1 MKTQSRFV
9 PIHAIV
15 VFSAAFAGSIQY
27 ETASAQGTG
36 TARFPTRPIRLIV
49 PFPPGGSNDILG
61 RVLAQRLTQRLGQQ
75 VVVDNRAGGNSLIG
89 TELVA
94 NAAPNGHTLL
104 ITSTAF
110 TTSAAIQKLP
120 YDPKKSFTTI
130 SLLGSGPAV
139 LSVTPSLPV
148 RSTKDLIALAKAKAG
163 QMRFASSG
171 TGGINHFAGELFKNM
186 AGVDI
191 VHVPY
196 KGGGPAMIDVI
207 AGHLE
212 MMFGTLTQSFPHM
225 RSGKLRA
232 LATTSRER
240 WPSLPDLPTISETL
254 PGYESMAWWAIFGPA
269 GLPRPIVATLN
280 TEIRAILVEPEISK
294 WFLSEGAEP
303 RVDTPEALA
312 THVAE
317 ELEKWSR
324 VAKTNG
330 IRLD

>member
-1 MKTQSRFV
+1 MKAGSRFV
-9 PIHAIV
+9 SMHAVV
-15 VFSAAFAGSIQY
+15 VFSAAFAASVQSG
-27 ETASAQGTG
+27 TASAQAAAG
-36 TARFPTRPIRLIV
+36 ARYPARPIRLIV

-75 VVVDNRAGGNSLIG
+75 VVVDNRAGGNAVIG
-89 TELVA
+89 AELVA
-94 NAAPNGHTLL
+94 NAAPTGYTLL

-120 YDPKKSFTTI
+120 YDPRKSFTSI

-139 LSVTPSLPV
+139 LAVNPGLPA
-148 RSTKDLIALAKAKAG
+148 RSTKELIAMAKAKAG

-191 VHVPY
+191 LHVPY
-196 KGGGPAMIDVI
+196 KGGGPAMIDVM

-212 MMFGTLTQSFPHM
+212 MMFGTLTQSSPHM

-232 LATTSRER
+232 LAMTSKER
-240 WPSLPDLPTISETL
+240 WPTLPDIPTIAETL

-269 GLPRPIVATLN
+269 AMPRAIVTLLN
-280 TEIRAILVEPEISK
+280 TEIRAILVEPDVSK
-294 WFLSEGAEP
+294 WFVAEGAEP
-303 RVDTPEALA
+303 RVDSPEALA
-312 THVAE
+312 AHVAE
-317 ELEKWSR
+317 ELEKWGR

-330 IRLD
+330 IKLD

>member
-1 MKTQSRFV
+1 MKTRHRFV
-9 PIHAIV
+9 PLYSIV
-15 VFSAAFAGSIQY
+15 VFAAAFVGSIHS
-27 ETASAQGTG
+27 TIASAQGTG
-36 TARFPTRPIRLIV
+36 GASFPTRPIRLIV

-61 RVLAQRLTQRLGQQ
+61 RMLAQRLTQRLGQQ
-75 VVVDNRAGGNSLIG
+75 IVVDNRAGGNAIIG
-89 TELVA
+89 TDLVA
-94 NAAPNGHTLL
+94 KAVPNGYTLL

-120 YDPKKSFTTI
+120 YDPRKSFTSI

-139 LSVTPSLPV
+139 LAVTPALPV
-148 RSTKDLIALAKAKAG
+148 RSTKELIAMAKGKAG
-163 QMRFASSG
+163 QLRFASSG

-196 KGGGPAMIDVI
+196 KGGGPAMIDVM

-212 MMFGTLTQSFPHM
+212 MMFGTLTQSSPHM

-232 LATTSRER
+232 LAMTSKER
-240 WPSLPDLPTISETL
+240 WPTLPDIPTIAETL

-269 GLPRPIVATLN
+269 GLPAPIVTTLN
-280 TEIRAILVEPEISK
+280 TEIRAVLVETDVAK
-294 WFLSEGAEP
+294 WFTSEGAQP
-303 RVDTPEALA
+303 RVDRPEAL
-312 THVAE
+312 TSHVAE

-324 VAKTNG
+324 VAKTNA
-330 IRLD
+330 IKVD

>member
-1 MKTQSRFV
+1 MKIGSRFV
-9 PIHAIV
+9 PMHTIA
-15 VFSAAFAGSIQY
+15 VFSAVLAGSMHV
-27 ETASAQGTG
+27 ESTSAQGTG
-36 TARFPTRPIRLIV
+36 ARYPSRPIRLIV

-75 VVVDNRAGGNSLIG
+75 VVVDNRGGGNSLVG
-89 TELVA
+89 SELVA
-94 NAAPNGHTLL
+94 NAAPNGHTVL

-120 YDPKKSFTTI
+120 YDPRKSFTPVA
-130 SLLGSGPAV
+130 LLGSGPVV
-139 LSVTPSLPV
+139 LAVTPTLPV
-148 RSTKDLIALAKAKAG
+148 RSTKELIAMAKAKSG

-196 KGGGPAMIDVI
+196 KGGGPAMIDVM

-212 MMFGTLTQSFPHM
+212 MMFGTLTQSLPHM
-225 RSGKLRA
+225 RSGKLRV
-232 LATTSRER
+232 LAVTSRER
-240 WPSLPDLPTISETL
+240 WPSLPEMPAIAEAL
-254 PGYESMAWWAIFGPA
+254 PGYESMAWWGIFGPA
-269 GLPRPIVATLN
+269 GMPLPIVTTLN
-280 TEIRAILVEPEISK
+280 TEIRAILAEPDIVK
-294 WFLSEGAEP
+294 WFASEGAEP

-312 THVAE
+312 THVAK